1 LRGPPAQPARCRL
14 IPQIVVHGGAW
25 DIPPGLHE
33 AHLAGCARAARLGYE
48 LLARGGAALDAV
60 ERAVLSLEADATFDA
75 GVGAFLNRDGDVE
88 LDAAIMEGTTLRAG
102 AVAAVRTVKHP
113 IALAR
118 RLLEEGS
125 PVLVVGAGA
134 DLYARE
140 RGLPTCD
147 PAELRSEE
155 ALRRHRGA
163 SDPAAPRSI
172 FGDTV
177 GAVAVDQGGRVA
189 AANSTGGTPGKRP
202 GRVGDT
208 PVPGCGLYAWDP
220 AGAAACT
227 GRGEEIVRVTLA
239 RQAVFFLEAGLEP
252 AAAAER
258 AVALLGERGGG
269 RGGIIVIDRHGRA
282 GWAHN
287 TPCLARA
294 RMGPDLDEPEAG
306 ITAAR

>member
-1 LRGPPAQPARCRL
+1 M

-25 DIPPGLHE
+25 DIPAALHE
-33 AHLAGCARAARLGYE
+33 AHLAGCRRAALAGFE
-48 LLARGGAALDAV
+48 LLARGGSALDAV

-113 IALAR
+113 IAVAR
-118 RLLEEGS
+118 RLLEEGE
-125 PVLVVGAGA
+125 PVLVVGPGA

-147 PAELRSEE
+147 PAELRSAA
-155 ALRRHRGA
+155 ALARHRGA
-163 SDPAAPRSI
+163 GDPAAPRSI

-177 GAVAVDQGGRVA
+177 GAVAVDRAGRVA

-208 PVPGCGLYAWDP
+208 PVPGCGLYARDD

-227 GRGEEIVRVTLA
+227 GRGEEILRVTLA
-239 RQAVFFLEAGLEP
+239 RQAIAFLEAGLPP

-258 AVALLGERGGG
+258 AVALLEKRVGG
-269 RGGIIVIDRHGRA
+269 RGGIIVIDREGRF

-287 TPCLARA
+287 TPYLARA
-294 RMGPDLDEPEAG
+294 RMGPDRTEPEAG
-306 ITAAR
+306 MVA